1 MFMGLIKNE
10 FIKLF
15 SKKKTY
21 IILFLFI
28 ALSGVFVAVNEVSE
42 NNYLKYNSPKYRI
55 STMEEN
61 IKYQK
66 EYIDSIQNDETLSKE
81 DKAKE
86 IASAKESL
94 SFMELT
100 LAELKKSMINESEID
115 WKKDAQAQL
124 DALNEEYKTAN
135 EKNKAYLQ
143 KDIDRLQIHI
153 DHNIPLDE
161 ANLNKGFNYLLLN
174 IVIVASGFLA
184 FGLILFNADS
194 VSTEYNPGTLKFLL
208 IQPVTRVKV
217 LLSKYIVMIIS
228 SLILI
233 IITQLLFCLGVGV
246 IKGFGSLNRPILAGY
261 QYEFVVEFGRKVLKE
276 IPNSARYIPLSE
288 FLLKAFLLEGTFII
302 VMVSFIFMISTISKS
317 SVIAMTITIGALLG
331 TNIIYMLSTTYRS
344 LSPYIFFHFTN
355 IEAIITGTIVQ
366 ETRALQFTINNVII
380 VSIISS
386 IVFILV
392 ALGIFKKRDIQI

>member
-1 MFMGLIKNE
+1 MFMGLVKNE

-28 ALSGVFVAVNEVSE
+28 ALSGIFVAVNEVSE

-61 IKYQK
+61 IKYQR
-66 EYIDSIQNDETLSKE
+66 EYLDSLSNDTSLSE
-81 DKAKE
+81 DEKAKE
-86 IASAKESL
+86 ITSAKENL
-94 SFMELT
+94 TYMEQ
-100 LAELKKSMINESEID
+100 ELKGLKESIHTDEEID
-115 WKKDAQAQL
+115 WKKGAQAELESLKEQY
-124 DALNEEYKTAN
+124 NTAD

-143 KDIDRLQIHI
+143 NDIERIQTHI
-153 DHNIPLDE
+153 DNNIPLDE

-174 IVIVASGFLA
+174 VVVVASGFLA

-194 VSTEYNPGTLKFLL
+194 VSNEYNPGTLKFLL

-233 IITQLLFCLGVGV
+233 LITQLLFCLGVGLF
-246 IKGFGSLNRPILAGY
+246 KGFGSLNRPILAGY
-261 QYEFVVEFGRKVLKE
+261 QYEFVVEFGQKILKQ
-276 IPNSARYIPLSE
+276 IPNSAHYIPLSE
-288 FLLKAFLLEGTFII
+288 FLMKAFLLEGIFII

-344 LSPYIFFHFTN
+344 FSPYIFLHFTN

-366 ETRALQFTINNVII
+366 ETRALQFTINNVIM

-386 IVFILV
+386 IVFLLIS
-392 ALGIFKKRDIQI
+392 LGIFKKRDIQI

>member
-1 MFMGLIKNE
+1 MFMGLVKNE

-28 ALSGVFVAVNEVSE
+28 ALSGIFVAVNEVSE
-42 NNYLKYNSPKYRI
+42 NKYLKYNSPKYRI

-61 IKYQK
+61 IKDQR
-66 EYIDSIQNDETLSKE
+66 EYLDSLSNDTSLSE
-81 DKAKE
+81 DEKAKE
-86 IASAKESL
+86 ITSAKENL
-94 SFMELT
+94 TYMEQ
-100 LAELKKSMINESEID
+100 ELKGLKESIHTDEEID
-115 WKKDAQAQL
+115 WKKGAQAELESLKEQ
-124 DALNEEYKTAN
+124 YSTAD

-143 KDIDRLQIHI
+143 NDIERIQTHI
-153 DHNIPLDE
+153 DNNIPLDE

-174 IVIVASGFLA
+174 VVVVASGFLA

-194 VSTEYNPGTLKFLL
+194 VSNEYNPGTLKFLL

-233 IITQLLFCLGVGV
+233 LITQLLFCLGVGLF
-246 IKGFGSLNRPILAGY
+246 KGFGSLNRPILAGY
-261 QYEFVVEFGRKVLKE
+261 QYEFVVEFGQKILKQ
-276 IPNSARYIPLSE
+276 IPNSAHYIPLSE
-288 FLLKAFLLEGTFII
+288 FLMKAFLLEGIFII

-344 LSPYIFFHFTN
+344 FSPYIFLHFTN

-366 ETRALQFTINNVII
+366 ETRALQFTINNVIM

-386 IVFILV
+386 IVFLLIS
-392 ALGIFKKRDIQI
+392 LGIFKKRDIQI

>member
-28 ALSGVFVAVNEVSE
+28 ALSGVFVAVSEVSE

-55 STMEEN
+55 SNMEEN

-66 EYIDSIQNDETLSKE
+66 EYLDNIAKDETLSKE

-86 IASAKESL
+86 IDAAKESL
-94 SFMELT
+94 NSMELT

-115 WKKDAQAQL
+115 WKKDAQTQL
-124 DALNEEYKTAN
+124 DSLKEKYKTADEN
-135 EKNKAYLQ
+135 NKANLQ
-143 KDIDRLQIHI
+143 KNIDRLQTHI
-153 DHNIPLDE
+153 NHNIPLDE

-174 IVIVASGFLA
+174 IIVVASGFLA

-233 IITQLLFCLGVGV
+233 MVTQLLFCFGVGV
-246 IKGFGSLNRPILAGY
+246 VKGFGSLNRPILAGFK
-261 QYEFVVEFGRKVLKE
+261 YEFVVEFGQKVLKE
-276 IPNSARYIPLSE
+276 IPNSASYIPLSE
-288 FLLKAFLLEGTFII
+288 FLLKAFLLEGIFII

-344 LSPYIFFHFTN
+344 FSPYIFFHFTN

-392 ALGIFKKRDIQI
+392 ALGVFKKRDIQI